1 MIESTG
7 NQPVTK
13 RIGNKF
19 NLLMEST
26 SGLGGGG
33 GTMSP
38 QMASFR
44 HRCRTRDF
52 YIKLLIS

>member
-33 GTMSP
+33 GQCHLKWP
-38 QMASFR
+38 HFAIGVE
-44 HRCRTRDF
+44 HV
-52 YIKLLIS
+52 IST